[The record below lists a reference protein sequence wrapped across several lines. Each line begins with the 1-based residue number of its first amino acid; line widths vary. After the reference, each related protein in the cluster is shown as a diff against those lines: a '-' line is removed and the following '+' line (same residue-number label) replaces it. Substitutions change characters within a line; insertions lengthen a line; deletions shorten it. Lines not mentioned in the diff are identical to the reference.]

1 MAIARRAD
9 GGDVPGGKRE
19 FAVVGPLDQ
28 RLDDVLAD
36 EQCHQGEPGED
47 GDAGDGP
54 LGPAEGK

>member
-1 MAIARRAD
+1 MAIAVALD
-9 GGDVPGGKRE
+9 GGDVPGGERE

-28 RLDDVLAD
+28 RLDDVLAHQ
-36 EQCHQGEPGED
+36 QCHQGEHGED